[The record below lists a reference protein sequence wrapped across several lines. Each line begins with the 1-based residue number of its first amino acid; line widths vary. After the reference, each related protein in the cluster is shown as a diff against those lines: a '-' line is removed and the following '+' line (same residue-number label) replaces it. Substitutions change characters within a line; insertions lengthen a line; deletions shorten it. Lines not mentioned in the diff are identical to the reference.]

1 MSFYLLKS
9 TFKREYVGD
18 VLLETDQIES
28 IGITRKEY
36 KDLGNSTKY
45 GIKIWMKSNDH
56 NIALF
61 HTIEEAKNV
70 IKEMLGD
77 KVSDQLL
84 SEWISQEP

>member
-1 MSFYLLKS
+1 
-9 TFKREYVGD
+9 
-18 VLLETDQIES
+18 
-28 IGITRKEY
+28 
-36 KDLGNSTKY
+36 
-45 GIKIWMKSNDH
+45 MKSNDH
-56 NIALF
+56 NLALF